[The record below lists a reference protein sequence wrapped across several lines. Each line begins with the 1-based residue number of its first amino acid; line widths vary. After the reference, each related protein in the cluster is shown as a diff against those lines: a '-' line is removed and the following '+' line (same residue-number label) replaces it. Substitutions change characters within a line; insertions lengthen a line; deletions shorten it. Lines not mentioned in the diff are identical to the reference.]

1 MKINVTNILLFAVV
15 LLLLYVLFFSSPKVV
30 HNKTIKEIETRVK
43 DSIIF
48 VDRIKEVV
56 RVDKKYLDTLYI
68 ERYKAKDTVTIIKI
82 QDTIIYK
89 QKEVIIKQ
97 DTIIN
102 TQENIIASKDTIIDL
117 KDNKIKK
124 KNRNLFKLTLV
135 AIGAGVIVIL
145 K

>member
-1 MKINVTNILLFAVV
+1 MKDKLLYILIIIGLFI
-15 LLLLYVLFFSSPKVV
+15 YVLFFSGGKTVINP
-30 HNKTIKEIETRVK
+30 TIKEIETRVK
-43 DSIIF
+43 DSIVF

-56 RVDKKYLDTLYI
+56 RVDKIYLDTLYL
-68 ERYKAKDTVTIIKI
+68 ERYRTTDTVTIIKV

-117 KDNKIKK
+117 KDKKIKK
-124 KNRNLFKLTLV
+124 KNKNIVKLWLIALGTT
-135 AIGAGVIVIL
+135 VITAL

>member
-1 MKINVTNILLFAVV
+1 MKDNILYIVIAGLFV
-15 LLLLYVLFFSSPKVV
+15 YILFFNESNTVINP
-30 HNKTIKEIETRVK
+30 TIKEIETRVK
-43 DSIIF
+43 DSIVF

-56 RVDKKYLDTLYI
+56 RVDKIYLDTLYLD
-68 ERYKAKDTVTIIKI
+68 RYNTTDTVTIIKI

-102 TQENIIASKDTIIDL
+102 TQINVIQAKDTIIEL
-117 KDNKIKK
+117 KDVKIKK
-124 KNRNLFKLTLV
+124 KNKNLAKLTLV
-135 AIGAGVIVIL
+135 ALVTTAISIF

>member
-1 MKINVTNILLFAVV
+1 MKDKLPYILIIIGLFI
-15 LLLLYVLFFSSPKVV
+15 YVLFFSG
-30 HNKTIKEIETRVK
+30 NKTVINPTIKEIETRVK

-56 RVDKKYLDTLYI
+56 KVDKIYLDTLYL
-68 ERYKAKDTVTIIKI
+68 ERYKTTDTVTIIKI

-124 KNRNLFKLTLV
+124 KNRNLFKLTLIALGSG
-135 AIGAGVIVIL
+135 AIAIL